1 MQGTRV
7 RSLVGEL
14 GSHMLRGEAKKK
26 KKEEEEKKVK
36 QLTKEFKSW
45 SKNFRS
51 AIISKMLDKPE
62 NLIVPDVNLFPSYLY
77 SHNKIISLE
86 QILKNRLR
94 SVS

>member
-26 KKEEEEKKVK
+26 KKEEKKKVK

-62 NLIVPDVNLFPSYLY
+62 NLIIPDVNLFPSYLY
-77 SHNKIISLE
+77 SHNKIISLK

>member
-26 KKEEEEKKVK
+26 KEEEKKKVK

-62 NLIVPDVNLFPSYLY
+62 NLIIPDVNLFPSYLY
-77 SHNKIISLE
+77 SHNKIISLK

>member
-26 KKEEEEKKVK
+26 EEEKKVK
-36 QLTKEFKSW
+36 QLTKEFKLW

-51 AIISKMLDKPE
+51 AIISKTLDKPE
-62 NLIVPDVNLFPSYLY
+62 KPNCTWC
-77 SHNKIISLE
+77 
-86 QILKNRLR
+86 
-94 SVS
+94 

>member
-14 GSHMLRGEAKKK
+14 GSHMLGGEAKKK
-26 KKEEEEKKVK
+26 KEEEKKKVK

-62 NLIVPDVNLFPSYLY
+62 NLIIPDVNLFPSYLY
-77 SHNKIISLE
+77 SHNKIISLK

>member
-14 GSHMLRGEAKKK
+14 GSHMLRGAAKK
-26 KKEEEEKKVK
+26 KKEEEKKKVK

-62 NLIVPDVNLFPSYLY
+62 NLIIPDVNLFPSYLY
-77 SHNKIISLE
+77 SHNKIISLK